1 MRPELGLPTNFGTS
15 LGLGLRFL
23 TMASLIKAAVKN
35 PQALGAVVGAVI
47 GLIVG
52 LVVDFVVFHH
62 ELRGIVIG
70 AVIGGAL
77 GWWQYKLIA
86 GRVTK
91 FLLGRLS
98 PL

>member
-1 MRPELGLPTNFGTS
+1 MPD
-15 LGLGLRFL
+15 
-23 TMASLIKAAVKN
+23 MASLIKAAVKN

-52 LVVDFVVFHH
+52 LIVDFVLFHH
-62 ELRGIVIG
+62 YVRGIVIG
-70 AVIGGAL
+70 LVIGGVI

-86 GRVTK
+86 GRVAK

>member
-1 MRPELGLPTNFGTS
+1 
-15 LGLGLRFL
+15 
-23 TMASLIKAAVKN
+23 MARLIKAAAKN
-35 PQALGAVVGAVI
+35 PKALGAVVGAVL

-52 LVVDFVVFHH
+52 LILDYVLFHR
-62 ELRGIVIG
+62 EVRGIVIG
-70 AVIGGAL
+70 FVIGGAL